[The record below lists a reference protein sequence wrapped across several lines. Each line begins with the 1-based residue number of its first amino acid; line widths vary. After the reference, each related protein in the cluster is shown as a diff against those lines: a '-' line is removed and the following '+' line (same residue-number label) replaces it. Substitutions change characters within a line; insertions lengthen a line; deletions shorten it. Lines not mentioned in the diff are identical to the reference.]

1 MNPSGG
7 SLAFSEA
14 ILPEPTTDIDMDLSQ
29 DESITE
35 ASPEIS
41 RAVDL
46 LRGSTTIAA
55 PSGVILAALR
65 LSQGLSTTYESE
77 VTAQTLGSQVEDRT
91 DGDRL
96 RREVYPV
103 AAASI
108 VFGLSLF
115 GCKLRSIYNFLY
127 SYGFKYS
134 LRAVMLLVPRHQIKY
149 SDDAHPHDGR
159 YSFTGMVESG
169 SQSSMT
175 VDYVNGKPIAFIHTY
190 KPLPALAPL
199 YGQTVSTVDGRRI
212 IVQLTAGQLQIRASR
227 P

>member
-7 SLAFSEA
+7 SLVFSEA
-14 ILPEPTTDIDMDLSQ
+14 TLPESTADIDMDLSQ
-29 DESITE
+29 DASITE
-35 ASPEIS
+35 ANPEIS

-46 LRGSTTIAA
+46 LRGSTTRAD
-55 PSGVILAALR
+55 PSQVILVALR
-65 LSQGLSTTYESE
+65 LSQGQSTTYESE
-77 VTAQTLGSQVEDRT
+77 ITAQTLGSQVEDCTGR
-91 DGDRL
+91 DRL
-96 RREVYPV
+96 RWEVFPV

-134 LRAVMLLVPRHQIKY
+134 LRTVMLLLQRHQFKY
-149 SDDAHPHDGR
+149 SNDAHPHDGR
-159 YSFTGMVESG
+159 YSFTGMVKSE
-169 SQSSMT
+169 SQSTLT
-175 VDYVNGKPIAFIHTY
+175 VDYVNGKSIVFTHTY

-199 YGQTVSTVDGRRI
+199 YGQSLSTDDGRRI
-212 IVQLTAGQLQIRASR
+212 IVQLTAGQLQIRSSR